1 MNVKTSAKAPG
12 IHWLLILVIVLLGL
26 SDLVGRVSAMFAIRN
41 GVEVL
46 TKPTTS
52 LAYNMVTYSGFLLI
66 VMQRVLCAWWVFKQQ
81 WSNLRERT
89 TWAVVAFVFT
99 FAGVLL
105 CILYQLNIKTNS
117 RYFGREM
124 TGGRDE

>member
-52 LAYNMVTYSGFLLI
+52 LAYNMVTYSGILLI